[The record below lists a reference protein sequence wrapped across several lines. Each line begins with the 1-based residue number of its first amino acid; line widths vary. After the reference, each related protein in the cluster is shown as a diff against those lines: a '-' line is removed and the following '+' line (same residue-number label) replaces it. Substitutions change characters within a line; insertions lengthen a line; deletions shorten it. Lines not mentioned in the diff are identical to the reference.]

1 LKLSTW
7 ALFVP
12 RSGKINLHLNLIA
25 TALIHDLAAEVA
37 AAYPGGGT
45 YGCVAKPALRFGD
58 VLAARTINF

>member
-12 RSGKINLHLNLIA
+12 RSGKINLHLIA

-37 AAYPGGGT
+37 AAYPDGGT
-45 YGCVAKPALRFGD
+45 YGFVAKLALRFGD
-58 VLAARTINF
+58 VLVARTINF